1 MNRLPEPE
9 RERIAKIEI
18 GHTDVSPALAWVLVL
33 LFLAVIATVPLVD
46 VVTGR
51 NRQTG
56 VTAESL
62 AAVGPVIRQ
71 EGWIAGSYA
80 LLRQMHQL
88 EDGLERK
95 SWLGAALLP
104 RTQRVLTA
112 LGVGNEKVYLGR
124 DRWLYYTPDVQYVT
138 GFPFLQPGVLE
149 RRRLGGAAWEAAP
162 HPDPIPALVDFQRQ
176 LARRGIALLL
186 VPAPLKPMIDPEPL
200 AGGRAPAP
208 PLENASWN
216 AFVRRLDAAGLALL
230 DPAPLLAQEKAAHN
244 GQPQYLRTDTHWTP
258 QAMDLVARRLAERI
272 ETLTPLPP
280 PAGAGFFRRAQ
291 TVSNTG
297 DLALL
302 LTLPQAH
309 PLKEPE
315 RVIVQRV
322 DTAEGRSW
330 KSDPQAAVL
339 LLGDSFTNIYSQS
352 DLGWGTGAGLAEQ
365 LSYYLHRPVDRIAL
379 NSGGALNTR
388 QRLAQD
394 LATGND
400 RLAGKKVVV
409 YEFAAR
415 ELAIGDWRVI
425 GMGER

>member
-1 MNRLPEPE
+1 MDPE

-18 GHTDVSPALAWVLVL
+18 GHTDVSPALAWVLVAV
-33 LFLAVIATVPLVD
+33 FLVAIATVPIVD
-46 VVTGR
+46 VLTGR
-51 NRQTG
+51 ASNTG
-56 VTAESL
+56 VTPGSL
-62 AAVGPVIRQ
+62 AAVGPVVRQ

-95 SWLGAALLP
+95 SWLGASLLP

-138 GFPFLQPGVLE
+138 GFPFLRPEVLK
-149 RRRLGGAAWEAAP
+149 RRRLGGPAWEKGP
-162 HPDPIPALVDFQRQ
+162 QPDPIPALIDFQRQ
-176 LARRGIALLL
+176 LARRGIALL
-186 VPAPLKPMIDPEPL
+186 VMPTPLKPMIDPEGLASGRPL
-200 AGGRAPAP
+200 A
-208 PLENASWN
+208 PLENPSWLDLL
-216 AFVRRLDAAGLALL
+216 RRLNAAGLQIF
-230 DPAPLLAQEKAAHN
+230 DPSPLLAQEKAAH

-258 QAMDLVARRLAERI
+258 QAMDLVARHLAERVQI
-272 ETLTPLPP
+272 LGRFG
-280 PAGAGFFRRAQ
+280 PAPGAGYFRQAQ
-291 TVSNTG
+291 NVSNSG
-297 DLALL
+297 DLAVM
-302 LTLPQAH
+302 LTLPSTH

-315 RVIVQRV
+315 RATIQRV
-322 DTAEGRSW
+322 ETADGSQW
-330 KSDPQAAVL
+330 KADSKSTVL

-365 LSYYLHRPVDRIAL
+365 LSYYLGRPIDRLAL

-400 RLAGKKVVV
+400 RLAGKKIVV
-409 YEFAAR
+409 YQFAMR
-415 ELAIGDWRVI
+415 ELAIGDWRLI
-425 GMGER
+425 GLGGGR